1 MKYAKSKGA
10 AVQEQLN
17 SNIGCFEIF
26 LLIVAGNFRN
36 QLNSNIGCFEMKNT
50 PLMFLNLITL
60 NSNVGCF
67 EIQEA
72 GAFLRALNS

>member
-1 MKYAKSKGA
+1 
-10 AVQEQLN
+10 
-17 SNIGCFEIF
+17 
-26 LLIVAGNFRN
+26 
-36 QLNSNIGCFEMKNT
+36 MKNT

>member
-1 MKYAKSKGA
+1 MGGGKS
-10 AVQEQLN
+10 V
-17 SNIGCFEIF
+17 F
-26 LLIVAGNFRN
+26 LEK
-36 QLNSNIGCFEMKNT
+36 LNSNIGCFEMKNT